1 MYVHLG
7 SGKMIAKNSIIG
19 IFDLDNCSR
28 AKATR
33 NFLARSE
40 KEGRVAQV
48 GEDIPRSFT
57 IVSEG
62 GNCSIYLSQIS
73 SSTLS
78 KRAESDIFSW
88 R

>member
-7 SGKMIAKNSIIG
+7 SGKMIAKNDIIG

-33 NFLARSE
+33 NFLAKAE
-40 KEGRVAQV
+40 KEGRIAHL

-57 IVSEG
+57 IVSEDG
-62 GNCSIYLSQIS
+62 RCDIYLSQIS
-73 SSTLS
+73 STTLS
-78 KRAESDIFSW
+78 
-88 R
+88 

>member
-1 MYVHLG
+1 MYLHLG
-7 SGKMIAKNSIIG
+7 SGKMIEKSAVIG

-33 NFLARSE
+33 NFQARAE
-40 KEGRVAQV
+40 KEGRVIPV

-57 IVSEG
+57 IATENGQS
-62 GNCSIYLSQIS
+62 SIYLSQIS

-78 KRAESDIFSW
+78 KRAEADIFSW